1 MDTLFSMLVGWAINS
16 AMIILAAAAFFSKRI
31 PVTELVQA
39 QHLLEPMLGKGAAL
53 VFGMA
58 LLFAGI
64 ASTITAGMAGG
75 SIVAGMFKEPYDI
88 NDLHTKIG
96 VGAILS
102 LATVVIF
109 WIGDPFKGL
118 IYSQML
124 LSIQL
129 PITIFLQI
137 YLTSS
142 SKVMGRYRNSLL
154 SNLIMAGWD
163 RSYRTKYYVDQKLF
177 IKLRLIGNF

>member
-1 MDTLFSMLVGWAINS
+1 MDY
-16 AMIILAAAAFFSKRI
+16 KRI

-154 SNLIMAGWD
+154 DQTLLWLVGIVVTVLNIMLIK
-163 RSYRTKYYVDQKLF
+163 SYL
-177 IKLRLIGNF
+177 